1 MDEELSIKINKTVI
15 LAAVGL
21 VLMFGAG
28 YGLGR
33 LGKAT
38 AKEAN
43 TNTVL
48 SNTSG
53 SDNGPEVSLTAD
65 DHIKGGSSAKVIL
78 VEYSD
83 FQCPYCKKFWP
94 VVEEVVSSY
103 GNDVAWVYRHL
114 PLTSIHQN
122 AEIAALA
129 SECAGEQNKFW
140 EYADKLF
147 NKSQGDGTGLAE
159 TDLKKYA
166 KDMKLDTSKFNSCLS
181 SKKYA
186 SKVSADQSSGSGAG
200 INGTPGTILIVPDG
214 KTKLL
219 SGALSSAQLKTAIDA
234 ALGK

>member
-1 MDEELSIKINKTVI
+1 MDEQVTIKINKTVI

-21 VLMFGAG
+21 ILMFGVG

-33 LGKAT
+33 LSKTT

-43 TNTVL
+43 TNTAL
-48 SNTSG
+48 SSTGG

-65 DHIKGGSSAKVIL
+65 DHIKGSSSAKVIL

-83 FQCPYCKKFWP
+83 FQCLYCKKFWP

-103 GNDVAWVYRHL
+103 GDDVAWVYRHL
-114 PLTSIHQN
+114 PLTSIHEN
-122 AEIAALA
+122 AEISALA

-147 NKSQGDGTGLAE
+147 SKSQGDGTGLAE
-159 TDLKKYA
+159 ADLKTYA
-166 KDMKLDTSKFNSCLS
+166 KDLKLDTSKFNSCLS
-181 SKKYA
+181 SQKYA
-186 SKVSADQSSGSGAG
+186 SKVSADQASGSEAG
-200 INGTPGTILIVPDG
+200 IAGTPGTILIGPDG

-219 SGALSSAQLKTAIDA
+219 SGALSSAQLKTAIDV